1 MHTSSAPKPL
11 LVPEKK
17 PTVAATNGIQAA
29 NSSSSAHHSIPIPP
43 PDAFSHD
50 KQPGLTR
57 ETLKQLQLH
66 QKQESTS
73 TPSSA
78 SPTTLS
84 PTVSESEGW
93 SVPSSRAPSRP
104 GSRAPSFSSVK
115 AGINVDIPSATPTP
129 KKEGKPI
136 AAPVVSKTPSRAAS
150 VASDGGEKKSISIK
164 EFLSG
169 AGPKLARR
177 SSQRSNA
184 SSRKSDSDGRSV
196 GESTASLLKKY
207 GVCERVAI
215 GKGAT
220 SVVRLAHKWD
230 RSEEK
235 LYAVKEFRKRRKNE
249 TEKEYVKK
257 LTAEFCIS
265 STLHHVNIV
274 ETVDLVQDENQRWC
288 EVMEF
293 CPGGDL
299 YAAIKR
305 GGMSPSEVECCFRQI
320 LTGVAYLHSQ
330 GVAHR
335 DIKPENLFFDTK
347 GHLKIGDYGASTVY
361 RLPWE
366 TSIHMSTGLCGS
378 EPYIAP
384 EQFMGKPYDA
394 RLVDIWACGIVYYC
408 LHFQELP
415 WPSAQLSNPLYAAYA
430 SACASPNAA
439 QSACPPTINNLSPR
453 ACRPV
458 IRKMLE
464 PEPKLRSSI
473 EDIIAHSW
481 VQSIDVCHTMAKPT
495 HVHVYAQQQ
504 AQAQVQMLSS

>member
-1 MHTSSAPKPL
+1 M
-11 LVPEKK
+11 
-17 PTVAATNGIQAA
+17 
-29 NSSSSAHHSIPIPP
+29 PP
-43 PDAFSHD
+43 PDAYSHD

-57 ETLKQLQLH
+57 ETLKQLQFH

-73 TPSSA
+73 TPSSD

-84 PTVSESEGW
+84 PTVSESEAW

-104 GSRAPSFSSVK
+104 GSRAPSFSSGK
-115 AGINVDIPSATPTP
+115 AGGKVDAVSSKTPTP
-129 KKEGKPI
+129 KQGNKPTS
-136 AAPVVSKTPSRAAS
+136 APVSKTPSRAAS
-150 VASDGGEKKSISIK
+150 VASDGAEKKSTSLK

-169 AGPKLARR
+169 AGPKLTRR

-184 SSRKSDSDGRSV
+184 SSRKSDSDARSV
-196 GESTASLLKKY
+196 GESTTSLLKKY

-305 GGMSPSEVECCFRQI
+305 GGMSPSEVECCFKQI

-384 EQFMGKPYDA
+384 EQFLGKPYDA

-430 SACASPNAA
+430 AACVSSKAE

-464 PEPKLRSSI
+464 PDPKLRSPI
-473 EDIIAHSW
+473 EDIIAHQW
-481 VQSIDVCHTMAKPT
+481 VQSIDVCHTMTKPT

-504 AQAQVQMLSS
+504 AQAQAQLLS